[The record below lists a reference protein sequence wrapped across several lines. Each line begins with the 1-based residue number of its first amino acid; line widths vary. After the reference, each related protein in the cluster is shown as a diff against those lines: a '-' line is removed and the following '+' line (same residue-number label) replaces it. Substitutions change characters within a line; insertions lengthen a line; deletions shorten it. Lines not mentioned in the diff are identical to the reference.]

1 MYKMQIIYLI
11 LGITIAAGIPLTLLK
26 LAIYY
31 SDKNNKNG
39 KG

>member
-1 MYKMQIIYLI
+1 MYNIPYLI
-11 LGITIAAGIPLTLLK
+11 LGIIVTAGIPLGILK
-26 LAIYY
+26 LAIYF